1 MRLSVWLSLYC
12 DFIMFVF
19 LCHFLCH
26 YRRHFHCLSIPFWC
40 ATSNWHCGP
49 LCCGS
54 MWHWAVWPSPPGS
67 PGTLWH
73 LGKPSTRR
81 SQACALQDNLVQSMS
96 KPQMPIHA
104 IYKASWCKACLLQG
118 TMCVIC
124 PCYEA
129 PWSPWLSMLS
139 LLSGM
144 RCDAHPGCV
153 RVPSFNWLYLPW
165 TMYAAH
171 FSVLLWNVASVE
183 FHLFGKFLK

>member
-1 MRLSVWLSLYC
+1 MRLCVWPSLYC

-73 LGKPSTRR
+73 LGKPSTGR

-96 KPQMPIHA
+96 KPQMPMLCTRHHGARHA
-104 IYKASWCKACLLQG
+104 FYKAP
-118 TMCVIC
+118 CVSYAPATRHHGPPGY
-124 PCYEA
+124 PCYPYYLA
-129 PWSPWLSMLS
+129 
-139 LLSGM
+139 
-144 RCDAHPGCV
+144 CDAHPGCV
-153 RVPSFNWLYLPW
+153 GVPSFDWLYLPW

-171 FSVLLWNVASVE
+171 FSVLLLNVASVE
-183 FHLFGKFLK
+183 FHLLGKFLK